1 MSKRVLFEVL
11 ILLSAVSCGA
21 RVTGPIGPGDD
32 GGQEGAGGCGTS
44 GSDVA
49 LRLPRCTDGTCPSS
63 SQGQSLG
70 QEQVC
75 IYEHCLA
82 APPACQHDDQCADD
96 TYCDEG
102 RCIPYGL
109 GPRCS
114 KAPECTRPVVVGLF
128 SPASKCRWS
137 GSTTAYPDHKNV
149 LSTPLVIDFNFD
161 DDPRTLHPSIVFNSY
176 NCIDG
181 GCGDKRGCYGV
192 IRIIDGATCRDQ
204 FSLALPEGT
213 PGLIGDTTPAI
224 GDVDGDGRP
233 DVVATRQQG
242 GVAGW
247 RYDPAQ
253 KQFVEIWPMS
263 YSDFNGG
270 ECHWDGL
277 ALHDLDDDGRP
288 EILQASPSPA
298 VYDQHGALVNGWP
311 ESIYYERGLFPV
323 VADVDGDGQVEMVT
337 GGETFRWNTAQ
348 RRWDMTWTSEGK
360 LPRGQTALADFGR
373 YGAEPAGDA
382 PGAPDGMPEIVVI
395 AAGTARIQT
404 LAGRVLFGPLTLPK
418 GGIGGPP
425 TVADFDGDGHLEIGV
440 AAARAYAVLD
450 PDCVPGAGA
459 GTGADAG
466 TGGAERCASHRT
478 DGVLWAQTSQDTSS
492 SVTGSSVFDFDGDG
506 RAEVVYADE
515 CFSRVYD
522 GRTGRVLHS
531 QPHTSCTWYENPV
544 VADVDGDYKSEIIIP
559 SNSNCHIICPYLDP
573 VHRGVPCKADSD
585 CPGSMRCVADG
596 TTGDVGLC
604 RCTTDNDC
612 QSPTL
617 ACADPIDGPSSLGK
631 VCRTRHPADTIVQG
645 IEVLHDVL
653 DRWVP
658 SRAVWNQHAYNV
670 TNIND
675 DGTIPR
681 TSKWQSNWK
690 MTGLNNYRTNTQG
703 QHKPLAAPDVTVH
716 LRPPFSCSNEHG
728 LRLQAEVCNRGVAPI
743 GAGVPVTFYR
753 GEPASWRVA
762 CKASTALPLD
772 PGACAAVS
780 CDDRNPP
787 RTGYDLTVVADDDRG
802 KGYTTECNE
811 GNNRAT
817 LRGVQCVIIN

>member
-1 MSKRVLFEVL
+1 MSKRALFELL
-11 ILLSAVSCGA
+11 ILLSAVGCGA
-21 RVTGPIGPGDD
+21 TGVVSRVDGPD
-32 GGQEGAGGCGTS
+32 GGGREEGGGCGAAQ
-44 GSDVA
+44 DEIA
-49 LRLPRCTDGTCPSS
+49 LRLPSCSGGSCPSS
-63 SQGQSLG
+63 
-70 QEQVC
+70 EVC
-75 IYEHCLA
+75 IYDHCLA
-82 APPACQHDDQCADD
+82 APPACLGDDECAGDN
-96 TYCDEG
+96 YCDEG

-137 GSTTAYPDHKNV
+137 GSTSAYPDHKNV

-181 GCGDKRGCYGV
+181 GCGDKRDCYGV
-192 IRIIDGATCRDQ
+192 IRIIDGATCRTQ
-204 FSLALPEGT
+204 FSLALPEGE
-213 PGLIGDTTPAI
+213 PGLIGDTTPAL
-224 GDVDGDGRP
+224 GDIDGDGRP
-233 DVVATRQQG
+233 DVVATRQEG

-253 KQFVEIWPMS
+253 RQFVEMWPMS

-288 EILQASPSPA
+288 EILQASPAPA
-298 VYDQHGALVNGWP
+298 VYDQHGALVNGWS
-311 ESIYYERGLFPV
+311 ESVYYERGLFPV
-323 VADVDGDGQVEMVT
+323 VADVDGDGRVEMVT
-337 GGETFRWNTAQ
+337 GGEAFSWNAPQ
-348 RRWDMTWTSEGK
+348 RRWDMAWSSNGK

-373 YGAEPAGDA
+373 YGADPAGDA
-382 PGAPDGMPEIVVI
+382 SGEPDGKPEIVVI
-395 AAGTARIQT
+395 AAGVARIQT
-404 LAGRVLFGPLTLPK
+404 LAGRVVFGPLTLPK

-425 TVADFDGDGHLEIGV
+425 TVADFDGDGRLEIGV

-450 PDCVPGAGA
+450 PDCQPGQGA
-459 GTGADAG
+459 GTGA
-466 TGGAERCASHRT
+466 GGAAGPDRCVSRRT
-478 DGVLWAQTSQDTSS
+478 DGVLWSQSSQDTSS

-506 RAEVVYADE
+506 RAEVIYADE
-515 CFSRVYD
+515 CFARVYD

-559 SNSNCHIICPYLDP
+559 SNNNCHIFCPELDP

-585 CPGSMRCVADG
+585 CPGTTRCVADG
-596 TTGDVGLC
+596 ATDGIGLC
-604 RCTTDNDC
+604 RCRSNSDC

-617 ACADPIDGPSSLGK
+617 ACANPIEGPSPFGK
-631 VCRTRHPADTIVQG
+631 VCRTQRPKNAIEQG
-645 IEVLHDVL
+645 IEVLHDVR

-658 SRAVWNQHAYNV
+658 SRAIWNQHAYSV
-670 TNIND
+670 TNVND

-681 TSKWQSNWK
+681 TSEWRPNWK

-703 QHKPLAAPDVTVH
+703 RHKPLAAPDVTVR
-716 LRPPFSCSNEHG
+716 LEPPTSCSYERG
-728 LRLQAEVCNRGVAPI
+728 LRLEADVCNRGVAPI

-753 GEPASWRVA
+753 GAPSSRQTA
-762 CKASTALPLD
+762 CKASTTRPLD
-772 PGACAAVS
+772 PGACQVVS
-780 CDDRNPP
+780 CYDRNPP
-787 RTGYDLTVVADDDRG
+787 RTPYDISVVADDDRG
-802 KGYTTECNE
+802 QGHTTECNE
-811 GNNRAT
+811 GNNAAT
-817 LRGVQCVIIN
+817 LLGVRCVIIH

>member
-1 MSKRVLFEVL
+1 MSKRALFELL
-11 ILLSAVSCGA
+11 ILLLTVSCGA
-21 RVTGPIGPGDD
+21 NVMRPERGRQDG
-32 GGQEGAGGCGTS
+32 GGQEGSGGCGTS
-44 GSDVA
+44 GDDVA
-49 LRLPRCTDGTCPSS
+49 SRLPRCSDGSCPSS
-63 SQGQSLG
+63 LSQGQG
-70 QEQVC
+70 QEDIC
-75 IYEHCLA
+75 IYDHCLA
-82 APPACQHDDQCADD
+82 APPACERDDQCAGD

-114 KAPECTRPVVVGLF
+114 QSPECTRPVVVGLF
-128 SPASKCRWS
+128 APSAKCRWN
-137 GSTTAYPDHKNV
+137 GSTSPYPEHKNV
-149 LSTPLVIDFNFD
+149 LSTPLVVDFNFD

-204 FSLALPEGT
+204 FALALPAGA

-224 GDVDGDGRP
+224 GDIDGDGRP
-233 DVVATRQQG
+233 DVVATRQKG

-288 EILQASPSPA
+288 EILQASPAPA

-311 ESIYYERGLFPV
+311 DSIYYERGLFPV
-323 VADVDGDGQVEMVT
+323 VADVDGDHRVEMVT
-337 GGETFRWNTAQ
+337 GGEMFSWNTQ
-348 RRWDMTWTSEGK
+348 ERRWDMTWSSGGK
-360 LPRGQTALADFGR
+360 LPRGQTALADFGG
-373 YGAEPAGDA
+373 YGTEPAGDA
-382 PGAPDGMPEIVVI
+382 PGAPDGVPEIVVI
-395 AAGTARIQT
+395 AAGVARIQT
-404 LAGRVLFGPLTLPK
+404 LAGRVIFGPLTLPR

-450 PDCVPGAGA
+450 PDCQPGQGA
-459 GTGADAG
+459 GTPGAP
-466 TGGAERCASHRT
+466 GAPDRCASQRT
-478 DGVLWAQTSQDTSS
+478 DGVLWSQLSQDTSS

-506 RAEVVYADE
+506 RAEVIYADE

-559 SNSNCHIICPYLDP
+559 SNNNCHIICPALDP
-573 VHRGVPCKADSD
+573 VHRGVPCKANSD
-585 CPGSMRCVADG
+585 CPGSTRCVADG
-596 TTGDVGLC
+596 TTDGVGLC
-604 RCTTDNDC
+604 RCRSDGDC
-612 QSPTL
+612 RSPTL
-617 ACADPIDGPSSLGK
+617 ACADPLGGPSSLGK
-631 VCRTRHPADTIVQG
+631 VCRTRHPADTIDQG
-645 IEVLHDVL
+645 IEVLHDVR

-658 SRAVWNQHAYNV
+658 SRAIWNQHAYSV
-670 TNIND
+670 TNVND

-681 TSKWQSNWK
+681 TSEWQPNWK
-690 MTGLNNYRTNTQG
+690 MAGLNNYRTNTQG
-703 QHKPLAAPDVTVH
+703 RHKPLAAPDVTVR
-716 LRPPFSCSNEHG
+716 LQPPSSCSHARG
-728 LRLQAEVCNRGVAPI
+728 LRLEAEVCNRGVAPI
-743 GAGVPVTFYR
+743 GADVPVTFYR
-753 GEPASWRVA
+753 GAPSARRVA
-762 CKASTALPLD
+762 CSASTPVSLD
-772 PGACAAVS
+772 PGACHLVS
-780 CDDRNPP
+780 CYDRNPP
-787 RTGYDLTVVADDDRG
+787 RTPYDISVVADDDRG
-802 KGYTTECNE
+802 QGYTTECNE
-811 GNNRAT
+811 GNNGAS
-817 LRGVQCVIIN
+817 LQGVRCTIIN